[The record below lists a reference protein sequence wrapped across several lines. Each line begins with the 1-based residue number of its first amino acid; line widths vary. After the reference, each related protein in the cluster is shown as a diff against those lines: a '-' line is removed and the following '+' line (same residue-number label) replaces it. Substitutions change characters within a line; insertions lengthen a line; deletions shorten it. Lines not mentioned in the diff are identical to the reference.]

1 MTKTAKTARTA
12 IAQTAAAAVEPAT
25 ATTTIPDSAPE
36 AQAVP
41 KGYWENADGSLVPA
55 TKVTDL
61 DKARDRVVRE
71 LVQAAQLVSEDLG
84 RFKMLAMSEVDQFVA
99 LSAAQYGVQ
108 MRGAA
113 GKGNVTLTTF
123 DGRLKVEKQVAD
135 RIAFD
140 ERLQVAKSII
150 DECVHRWGKG
160 SSHNIQALV
169 HHAFK
174 VDKAGKVSVGG
185 VLSLR
190 QVKIDDPDWLRA
202 MEAVADSMKAV
213 SSVAYVRF
221 YRRNDAT
228 GEYLPISLNAAA
240 V

>member
-1 MTKTAKTARTA
+1 MNKPVKIVVPAPAPA
-12 IAQTAAAAVEPAT
+12 PAQAAAAVEPVA
-25 ATTTIPDSAPE
+25 AAPE
-36 AQAVP
+36 VPAVP
-41 KGYWENADGSLVPA
+41 RGYWENADGSLVPA

-71 LVQAAQLVSEDLG
+71 LVQAAQLVSEDLA

-160 SSHNIQALV
+160 SNDNIKALV
-169 HHAFK
+169 NHAFK

-185 VLSLR
+185 VLGLR
-190 QVKIDDPDWLRA
+190 QVKIADADWLRA
-202 MEAVADSMKAV
+202 MDAVADSMKSV

-221 YRRNDAT
+221 YRRNDET

>member
-1 MTKTAKTARTA
+1 MNKPAK
-12 IAQTAAAAVEPAT
+12 IAAPAQAAAAAVEPPTT
-25 ATTTIPDSAPE
+25 AAPE
-36 AQAVP
+36 APVVP
-41 KGYWENADGSLVPA
+41 RGYWENADGSLVPA

-84 RFKMLAMSEVDQFVA
+84 RFKTLAMSEVDQFVA

-140 ERLQVAKSII
+140 ERLQVAKALI
-150 DECVHRWGKG
+150 DECLHRWGKG
-160 SSHNIQALV
+160 SNDNLKVIV
-169 HHAFK
+169 NDTFK
-174 VDKAGKVSVGG
+174 VDKAGKVSVAK

-190 QVKIDDPDWLRA
+190 AHKIDDPDWLRA
-202 MEAVADSMKAV
+202 MDAVADSMKAV